1 MGELRI
7 AQVIPSLVR
16 GGAEAFALDLAE
28 AQLAAGHDVHLIR
41 LRPDDALLGRASPAL
56 RERCLLV
63 EKRGR
68 IDPTLLPRLRAALVG
83 LTPDVVHTHLFTA
96 LAWGGVAAKL
106 AGVPR
111 VFYTEHAAHPD
122 DERWTPWVRRPLA
135 RLLDGVVGCS
145 AAAVAAV
152 ERAGWAKGLPL
163 HQIDNGIRV
172 AGRPRA
178 VFAPGPLHVG
188 TVGRLVPIKGQRH
201 LIEAVALVRRAGLD
215 VRLTIFGEGPLEHEL
230 AAQVEAAGLGGV
242 VLLPGPTD
250 RVAEVLATFDLFA
263 LPSISEAMPITL
275 LEAGAA
281 GLPLLVTTG
290 GGGPT
295 LLQAGAGG
303 WAVPPAD
310 SGALAERIT
319 LAAAMSRDELRT
331 LGAASHDVV
340 TTSFSI
346 ERTVARYEALYRA

>member
-1 MGELRI
+1 MAELRI
-7 AQVIPSLVR
+7 VQVIPSLVR

-28 AQLAAGHDVHLIR
+28 AQLTAGHDVHLVR
-41 LRPDDALLGRASPAL
+41 LRPDDALLGRASTAL
-56 RERCLLV
+56 RERCVLV

-68 IDPTLLPRLRAALVG
+68 IDPTLLPRLRAELVR
-83 LTPDVVHTHLFTA
+83 LAPDVVHTHLFTA

-152 ERAGWAKGLPL
+152 ERAGWARGVPVC
-163 HQIDNGIRV
+163 QIDNGVRV

-178 VFAPGPLHVG
+178 AFAAGPLRVG

-201 LIEAVALVRRAGLD
+201 LIEAVGLVRRAGLD
-215 VRLTIFGEGPLEHEL
+215 VRLTIVGEGPLEREL
-230 AAQVEAAGLGGV
+230 VAQVEAAGLGDV
-242 VLLPGPTD
+242 VSLPGPTD
-250 RVAEVLATFDLFA
+250 RVAQVLAGFDLFA

-275 LEAGAA
+275 LEAAAA

-303 WAVPPAD
+303 WAVPPSDPA
-310 SGALAERIT
+310 ALAEKIT
-319 LAAAMSRDELRT
+319 LAASMPRDALRG
-331 LGAASHDVV
+331 LGDASYEVV
-340 TTSFSI
+340 ASSFSI
-346 ERTVARYEALYRA
+346 ERTAARYEALYRG

>member
-7 AQVIPSLVR
+7 VQVIPSLVR

-41 LRPDDALLGRASPAL
+41 LRPDDALIGRASPAL

-68 IDPTLLPRLRAALVG
+68 IDPTVVPRLRAELVR
-83 LTPDVVHTHLFTA
+83 LSPDVVHTHLFTA
-96 LAWGGVAAKL
+96 LAWGAVAAKL

-122 DERWTPWVRRPLA
+122 DERWTPWVRRPLG
-135 RLLDGVVGCS
+135 RLLHGVVGCS

-152 ERAGWAKGLPL
+152 ERAGWATHLPIC
-163 HQIDNGIRV
+163 QIDNGIRV

-178 VFAPGPLHVG
+178 AFPAGPLHIG

-201 LIEAVALVRRAGLD
+201 LIEAVAKVRRAGVD
-215 VRLTIFGEGPLEHEL
+215 VRLTIVGEGPLEHEL
-230 AAQVEAAGLGGV
+230 AAQVAAAGLADV
-242 VLLPGPTD
+242 VSLPGPTD
-250 RVAEVLATFDLFA
+250 RVADVLATFDLFA

-275 LEAGAA
+275 LEAAAA

-303 WAVPPAD
+303 WAVAPAD
-310 SGALAERIT
+310 SSALAEPIT
-319 LAAAMSRDELRT
+319 LAASMSRDALSA
-331 LGAASHDVV
+331 LGAASYDVV
-340 TTSFSI
+340 AASFSI
-346 ERTVARYEALYRA
+346 ERTQARYEALYRG

>member
-1 MGELRI
+1 MADLRI
-7 AQVIPSLVR
+7 VQVIPSLVR

-28 AQLAAGHDVHLIR
+28 AQLAAGHDVHLLR
-41 LRPDDALLGRASPAL
+41 LRGDDALLGRASPAL
-56 RERCLLV
+56 RDRCLLV

-68 IDPTLLPRLRAALVG
+68 IDPGVVPRLRGELARLR
-83 LTPDVVHTHLFTA
+83 PDVVHTHLFTA

-122 DERWTPWVRRPLA
+122 DERWTPWARRPLA

-152 ERAGWAKGLPL
+152 ERAGWARGVPL
-163 HQIDNGIRV
+163 CQIDNGVRV

-178 VFAPGPLHVG
+178 AFPEGPLHIG
-188 TVGRLVPIKGQRH
+188 TVGRLMPIKGQRH
-201 LIEAVALVRRAGLD
+201 LVEAVRRVRHAGVE
-215 VRLTIFGEGPLEHEL
+215 VRLTIVGEGPLEREL
-230 AAQVEAAGLGGV
+230 ATQVALAGLGEV

-250 RVAEVLATFDLFA
+250 RVAEVLAGFDLFA

-310 SGALAERIT
+310 PGALAEKIT
-319 LAAAMSRDELRT
+319 LAASMPRAALRA
-331 LGAASHDVV
+331 LGAASYEVV
-340 TTSFSI
+340 ASSFSI
-346 ERTVARYEALYRA
+346 ERTAARYEALYRG